1 MIYKQKIRNAACSTV
16 LFFCLGSM
24 SADAQRLDPGNQ
36 LLWQITGKGL
46 TKPSYLYG
54 SFHSND
60 VRLFHFT
67 DSMCAALLH
76 ADAVVLEADIYSM
89 FTEYDTR
96 IGNPDLKYD
105 AFGNPYTSDKTAS
118 RTKYGDEN
126 GRPQFLDAYFQQIAY
141 NSGKLFFPLETVEDQ
156 LEVFENINYRKF
168 SDLSVKSLTLTQEN
182 ILQTY
187 LKGDIENMRQIMQSQ
202 LSMSANAYALLITN
216 RNEIMAA
223 GIDSLC
229 RKRSLFVAVGAA
241 HLAGTEGIISLLR
254 AKGFT
259 VRQVLASYAE
269 KPTAAELKLRQ
280 FNSYNYSDS
289 VFHFAAVFGG
299 KPKVDKDHSGT
310 RLTYQEM
317 GQGNTFSVT
326 IEKMDGEIALSSQ
339 IDDLMNKAEKS
350 EIREIVLPNGS
361 TAYEGI
367 GYELDYG
374 LCWKRIFVHDG
385 HLFRLICFGGNKFMN
400 SNRPKQFFERVVL
413 Y

>member
-1 MIYKQKIRNAACSTV
+1 MIYKQNLRISARLTAW
-16 LFFCLGSM
+16 LFCLYSFTGHG
-24 SADAQRLDPGNQ
+24 QKLDPGNQ

-46 TKPSYLYG
+46 SKPSYLYG

-67 DSMCAALLH
+67 DSTYAALLH
-76 ADAVVLEADIYSM
+76 AEAIVLEADIYSM

-96 IGNPDLKYD
+96 IGNPQMKYD

-141 NSGKLFFPLETVEDQ
+141 NTHKMFFPLETIEDQ
-156 LEVFENINYRKF
+156 LEVFENINDRKF
-168 SDLSVKSLTLTQEN
+168 SDISVKSLTLTQEN

-187 LKGDIENMRQIMQSQ
+187 LQGDIENMRQIMKSQ
-202 LSMSANAYALLITN
+202 LSMSGNAYALLITN
-216 RNEIMAA
+216 RNQIMAA

-229 RKRSLFVAVGAA
+229 RRHSLFIAVGAA

-269 KPTAAELKLRQ
+269 KPTQAELTLRQ
-280 FNSYNYSDS
+280 FNSYSYTDS
-289 VFHFAAVFGG
+289 VYHFSAVFGG
-299 KPKVDKDHSGT
+299 KPKIDADHFGK

-317 GQGNTFSVT
+317 GQGNTFSIG
-326 IEKMDGEIALSSQ
+326 IEKLDGSLALSSQ

-350 EIREIVLPNGS
+350 EIREVKLPNGS

-367 GYELDYG
+367 GYEIDYG

-385 HLFRLICFGGNKFMN
+385 QLFRLICFGGNKFMN
-400 SNRPKQFFERVVL
+400 SNRPKQFFERVLV